1 MRLLSFV
8 GVCVSMFTLQTNA
21 MNQALFQDFDHFT
34 KESFEDVILND
45 DENMWMVAFYAD
57 WCPYCKP
64 VYEELSEAKNDYSLL
79 DKKVKFG
86 VVDVMA
92 NRDILNEYD
101 VKQSPSIMVF
111 GVDKGRRGLQDESM
125 YGLWCEGPLHADL
138 FGPRRGT
145 ALFLL

>member
-45 DENMWMVAFYAD
+45 DENMWMVTFYAD

-92 NRDILNEYD
+92 NRDLLKEYD
-101 VKQSPSIMVF
+101 VRQSPSIKVF
-111 GVDKGRRGLQDESM
+111 GVDKENPEDY
-125 YGLWCEGPLHADL
+125 YGERKASSIV
-138 FGPRRGT
+138 
-145 ALFLL
+145 